1 MINDNEKYGLIAL
14 HAGSSVQLKPTE
26 IAPGL
31 WAASEPFV
39 MLTPLWR
46 EWLGTIR
53 AQQIERCNVFFLVK
67 VRSATP
73 DILDQENLDLE
84 NQAWRAYL
92 GLLLSKL
99 FATAEEPLVISGARQ
114 GPEVGIRQLVNL
126 PQPIHDALDMLHQ
139 LDASHVARAGQ
150 LAAAL
155 SAYSQASPAGGCWR
169 FTRVVSLYAATR
181 AIKEMVDRIHQYARC
196 LDGLT
201 VPPMRGGTG
210 KNFADRVS
218 LFVGSAHRDLFETLY
233 KLRGEIEHLH
243 ENRYLETY
251 DRSVRLQLLKYAGI
265 LEYVVRNCIVRV
277 LETPSLWSHFCT
289 TTALEAFWTL
299 PEMKRR
305 ALWGPPV
312 DPMEALVGFDE
323 AWLRDGDLGG
333 S

>member
-53 AQQIERCNVFFLVK
+53 VQQIERCNVFFLVK
-67 VRSATP
+67 IRSATP

-155 SAYSQASPAGGCWR
+155 SAYSRASPAGGCWR

-181 AIKEMVDRIHQYARC
+181 AIKEMVDRIHQYALC

-218 LFVGSAHRDLFETLY
+218 LFVGSAHRDLFETHFTSSGEKSSIFTRTGIS
-233 KLRGEIEHLH
+233 KLMI
-243 ENRYLETY
+243 
-251 DRSVRLQLLKYAGI
+251 A
-265 LEYVVRNCIVRV
+265 
-277 LETPSLWSHFCT
+277 PF
-289 TTALEAFWTL
+289 
-299 PEMKRR
+299 
-305 ALWGPPV
+305 
-312 DPMEALVGFDE
+312 
-323 AWLRDGDLGG
+323 G
-333 S
+333 SSS

>member
-67 VRSATP
+67 IRSATP

-155 SAYSQASPAGGCWR
+155 SAYSRASPAGGCWR

-251 DRSVRLQLLKYAGI
+251 VNIENIYKRVPLI
-265 LEYVVRNCIVRV
+265 LILISDNV
-277 LETPSLWSHFCT
+277 
-289 TTALEAFWTL
+289 
-299 PEMKRR
+299 
-305 ALWGPPV
+305 
-312 DPMEALVGFDE
+312 
-323 AWLRDGDLGG
+323 
-333 S
+333 